1 MGTIGNRIKTLRK
14 KKNWTQ
20 QNLAAHVNVSSQ
32 VISNWEREYTNPTH
46 EDVSRLAKV
55 LEASADYI
63 IFGEESTS
71 LKPLGDH
78 SNTETANSE
87 IERLILQEVRQLRNE
102 DKQKALDHIKFLR
115 YMAGQDK
122 EG

>member
-14 KKNWTQ
+14 RRNWTQ
-20 QNLAAHVNVSSQ
+20 QNLAAYVNVSSQ

-63 IFGEESTS
+63 IFGDESTQ
-71 LKPLGDH
+71 LKASSQNADTSTVPSD
-78 SNTETANSE
+78 
-87 IERLILQEVRQLRNE
+87 IDRLIMLEIRQLNEE
-102 DKQKALDHIKFLR
+102 DKQKALEHIKFLR
-115 YMAGQDK
+115 YMAEQ
-122 EG
+122 